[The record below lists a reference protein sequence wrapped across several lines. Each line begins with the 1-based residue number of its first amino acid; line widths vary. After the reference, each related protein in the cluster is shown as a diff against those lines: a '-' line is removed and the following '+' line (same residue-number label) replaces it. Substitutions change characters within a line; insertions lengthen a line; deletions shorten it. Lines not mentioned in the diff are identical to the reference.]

1 MDDLD
6 DGDRRGRTHSRAG
19 GRRSVHTSA
28 REEQGISFA
37 ALRERMAQADAP
49 PVLILLGTGFG
60 LAPAVR
66 ERADLALE
74 AIRGPGDYNHLSV
87 RAAASIILDRL
98 RGR

>member
-1 MDDLD
+1 M
-6 DGDRRGRTHSRAG
+6 
-19 GRRSVHTSA
+19 
-28 REEQGISFA
+28 
-37 ALRERMAQADAP
+37 
-49 PVLILLGTGFG
+49 LGTGFG

-74 AIRGPGDYNHLSV
+74 AIRGIGDYNHLSV